1 MSFWDRVLLLDIFGG
16 LRMTGRHLF
25 RKADTVEYPEQ
36 AREPSDRFRGMFRLD
51 EERCIKCTLC
61 AIECPIN
68 IIFIDWHNEKNPQGK
83 NEKVLDRF
91 DVDLKRCM
99 FCGLCEEACPT
110 NPKSIWLRTKTL
122 RARDVRAQRGSLPRH
137 PEAHEVGREREAVH
151 GRRTGGA
158 AVTAPFFFWFFA
170 VLVVA
175 GAVGVVAMRQPV
187 HSALFLL
194 LSFLGVAALFVTA
207 NAEFLAA
214 VQILVYAGGIMVL
227 FLFTIMLVNIRRTA
241 GEPYVHRQAGVALL
255 VAFLL
260 LAVVGG
266 AIVGS
271 SRSTGLTDA
280 GRPADPAR
288 LSTTTLTRTVTET
301 VDGKRVKTSVTEEVA
316 GNSQAVAWGLYR
328 DYLLPFE
335 VASVFLLV
343 AMIGAVVL
351 GKRTME
357 RVD

>member
-1 MSFWDRVLLLDIFGG
+1 
-16 LRMTGRHLF
+16 
-25 RKADTVEYPEQ
+25 
-36 AREPSDRFRGMFRLD
+36 
-51 EERCIKCTLC
+51 
-61 AIECPIN
+61 
-68 IIFIDWHNEKNPQGK
+68 
-83 NEKVLDRF
+83 
-91 DVDLKRCM
+91 
-99 FCGLCEEACPT
+99 
-110 NPKSIWLRTKTL
+110 
-122 RARDVRAQRGSLPRH
+122 
-137 PEAHEVGREREAVH
+137 
-151 GRRTGGA
+151 
-158 AVTAPFFFWFFA
+158 VTAPFFFWFFA
-170 VLVVA
+170 AIVVF

-194 LSFLGVAALFVTA
+194 LSFFGIAALFVTL

-227 FLFTIMLVNIRRTA
+227 FLFTIMLVNIRKTA
-241 GEPYVHRQAGVALL
+241 GEPFLHRQAGGALL

-266 AIVGS
+266 TIVAS
-271 SRSTGLTDA
+271 SRTSGLADA
-280 GRPADPAR
+280 GQSADPAK
-288 LSTTTLTRTVTET
+288 LSTTTITRTVTET
-301 VDGKRVKTSVTEEVA
+301 VDGKVVKTPVTEEIA
-316 GNSQAVAWGLYR
+316 GNSQAVAWSLYR

>member
-1 MSFWDRVLLLDIFGG
+1 
-16 LRMTGRHLF
+16 
-25 RKADTVEYPEQ
+25 
-36 AREPSDRFRGMFRLD
+36 
-51 EERCIKCTLC
+51 
-61 AIECPIN
+61 
-68 IIFIDWHNEKNPQGK
+68 
-83 NEKVLDRF
+83 
-91 DVDLKRCM
+91 
-99 FCGLCEEACPT
+99 
-110 NPKSIWLRTKTL
+110 
-122 RARDVRAQRGSLPRH
+122 
-137 PEAHEVGREREAVH
+137 
-151 GRRTGGA
+151 
-158 AVTAPFFFWFFA
+158 VTAPFFFWLFA
-170 VLVVA
+170 AIVVF

-194 LSFLGVAALFVTA
+194 LSFFGVAALFITL

-214 VQILVYAGGIMVL
+214 VQVLVYAGGIMVL

-241 GEPYVHRQAGVALL
+241 GEPYVHRQAGAALL

-266 AIVGS
+266 TIVAS
-271 SRSTGLTDA
+271 SRTSGLADA
-280 GRPADPAR
+280 GRPADPAK
-288 LSTTTLTRTVTET
+288 LSTTTISRTVTEN
-301 VDGKRVKTSVTEEVA
+301 VDGKTVKKEVTEEVA

-357 RVD
+357 HVD

>member
-1 MSFWDRVLLLDIFGG
+1 
-16 LRMTGRHLF
+16 MT
-25 RKADTVEYPEQ
+25 P
-36 AREPSDRFRGMFRLD
+36 
-51 EERCIKCTLC
+51 
-61 AIECPIN
+61 
-68 IIFIDWHNEKNPQGK
+68 
-83 NEKVLDRF
+83 
-91 DVDLKRCM
+91 
-99 FCGLCEEACPT
+99 
-110 NPKSIWLRTKTL
+110 
-122 RARDVRAQRGSLPRH
+122 
-137 PEAHEVGREREAVH
+137 
-151 GRRTGGA
+151 
-158 AVTAPFFFWFFA
+158 PFFFWLLA
-170 VLVVA
+170 LVVVV

-194 LSFLGVAALFVTA
+194 LSFLGVAALFITLR
-207 NAEFLAA
+207 AEFLAA

-241 GEPYVHRQAGVALL
+241 GEPFLHRQAGAALL
-255 VAFLL
+255 VGFLL

-266 AIVGS
+266 TIVAS
-271 SRSTGLTDA
+271 SRTSGLVDA
-280 GRPADPAR
+280 GRPADPAK
-288 LSTTTLTRTVTET
+288 LSTTSITRSVTET
-301 VDGKRVKTSVTEEVA
+301 VEGKRVTRDVTEDVS